1 MGWFGRSGAKG
12 AGARGEGVAEDARG
26 AAGAGGG
33 AGPWLVVGLGNPGA
47 KYGRTWHN
55 AGFMA
60 LEVLSQR
67 HGIRVD
73 RIKFKGV
80 YGQGTVAGAKC
91 VLLKPGTYMNL
102 SGESVQE
109 AMAFF
114 KVPPA
119 RVVVLVDDVDLP
131 RGQIRIRPAGG
142 PGTQKGMR
150 SVVERLGTEGFPRV
164 RIGIGPV
171 PERWDIADFVL
182 SEIPPAD
189 QATMYEAVSR
199 AADAVASIVADGP
212 EAAMNR
218 FNGKP

>member
-1 MGWFGRSGAKG
+1 MGLFQRRPARAAVPGDEGGR
-12 AGARGEGVAEDARG
+12 
-26 AAGAGGG
+26 GGP
-33 AGPWLVVGLGNPGA
+33 PWLVVGLGNPGA
-47 KYGRTWHN
+47 KYASTWHN

-67 HGIRVD
+67 HGIRID

-80 YGQGTVAGAKC
+80 YGQGAVSGAKA
-91 VLLKPGTYMNL
+91 VLLRPGTYMNL
-102 SGESVQE
+102 SGESVRE
-109 AMAFF
+109 AMDFF

-142 PGTQKGMR
+142 PGTQKGMK

-182 SEIPPAD
+182 SEIPASD
-189 QATMYEAVSR
+189 QPLMFDAFAR
-199 AADAVASIVADGP
+199 AADAVAAILADGT

-218 FNGKP
+218 FNGRA

>member
-1 MGWFGRSGAKG
+1 MAQDGTGA
-12 AGARGEGVAEDARG
+12 V
-26 AAGAGGG
+26 
-33 AGPWLVVGLGNPGA
+33 PWLVVVLGNPGA
-47 KYGRTWHN
+47 KYERTWHN

-60 LEVLSQR
+60 VEILSQR

-80 YGQGTVAGAKC
+80 YGQGSIGGVRV

-109 AMAFF
+109 AAAFF
-114 KVPPA
+114 RIPME
-119 RVVVLVDDVDLP
+119 RVVVMLDDVDLP
-131 RGQIRIRPAGG
+131 RGQIRIRAAGG
-142 PGTQKGMR
+142 PGTQKGMK

-182 SEIPPAD
+182 SEIQETD
-189 QATMYEAVSR
+189 RATMYDALCR
-199 AADAVASIVADGP
+199 AADAVAAMVKDGVP
-212 EAAMNR
+212 QAMNR
-218 FNGKP
+218 FNGK